1 MADPSPSMRRVSTS
15 PRAVPRRAPALPDV
29 VVLLSGGLD
38 SAALLAHYRGRR
50 RRVTAL
56 HVDYG
61 QPARQSEWAAAR
73 RIAAHYKVPV
83 ARVVADVGLV
93 VRDGEYAGR
102 NALLVAVAG
111 GRVAATPALVALGIH
126 AGVPYYD
133 CGASF
138 VADMQRLLDGYFGG
152 AVQLDAPFVDITKP
166 EVCAWSRAHRVPL
179 RLTYSCERRS
189 RRPCGAC
196 PSCRDRRALGVR

>member
-1 MADPSPSMRRVSTS
+1 MPAPSRSVRRVSPKT
-15 PRAVPRRAPALPDV
+15 RVAPRRTPPLNV

-38 SAALLAHYRGRR
+38 SAALLAHYRAHR

-61 QPARQSEWAAAR
+61 QAARLSEWAAAR
-73 RIAAHYKVPV
+73 RIATRYEVPV

-93 VRDGEYAGR
+93 ARNGEYLGR
-102 NALLVAVAG
+102 NALLVAVAA

-133 CGASF
+133 CGSSF
-138 VADMQRLLDGYFGG
+138 VADMQRILDGYFDG
-152 AVQLDAPFVDITKP
+152 AVQLDTPFVDITKP
-166 EVCAWSRAHRVPL
+166 EVYAWCRAHRVPVH
-179 RLTYSCERRS
+179 LTYSCERRS
-189 RRPCGAC
+189 RRSCGAC
-196 PSCRDRRALGVR
+196 PSCRDRRALGIS